1 MAMAPTPPYQQNPGT
16 GGVSTPA
23 PVPVAGTPENGSIPA
38 TLERLISVPASRAER
53 VTHVRVV
60 PARDAE
66 HAEWPEWVDEAVVHG
81 FREAGGVPRPWRHQV
96 AAAEAARAG
105 RHVTLATGT
114 ASGKSMEF
122 QLPALTAIRE
132 NAGTT
137 LYLAPTKALAA
148 DQLRRLTRLDVPGVR
163 AGLLDGDTDA

>member
-1 MAMAPTPPYQQNPGT
+1 MSPNPPYQQNPDT

-23 PVPVAGTPENGSIPA
+23 PVLNAADSENLTATASPVSFPQP
-38 TLERLISVPASRAER
+38 TLDRLISVPASRAER

-81 FREAGGVPRPWRHQV
+81 FREAGGVPRPWWHQV

-114 ASGKSMEF
+114 ETFDA
-122 QLPALTAIRE
+122 
-132 NAGTT
+132 N
-137 LYLAPTKALAA
+137 
-148 DQLRRLTRLDVPGVR
+148 RLV
-163 AGLLDGDTDA
+163 

>member
-1 MAMAPTPPYQQNPGT
+1 MPPTLPYQQNPGT
-16 GGVSTPA
+16 GGVSTPT
-23 PVPVAGTPENGSIPA
+23 PVPDAAIAETGSITSSPQP

-66 HAEWPEWVDEAVVHG
+66 HAEWPEWADEAVVRG
-81 FREAGGVPRPWRHQV
+81 FREGGGVPRPWRHQV
-96 AAAEAARAG
+96 AAAEAAREG

-114 ASGKSMEF
+114 ASGKSMGF

-137 LYLAPTKALAA
+137 LYRRRPPSRAP
-148 DQLRRLTRLDVPGVR
+148 
-163 AGLLDGDTDA
+163 